1 MFRETYFR
9 LDLEWC
15 DKENTILY
23 RWNDFANDF
32 TFTNVQQWHVA
43 YDNLT
48 SLWLHIT
55 NTPRIKYS
63 GTISVPFL
71 LGLTCKENVEWL
83 RGFISQHIPSFFQLE
98 RTLFRADCQRD
109 NILKQAKWKVKE
121 LQEDLYF
128 EDSHNKGIIREG
140 LPIVADGWQGS
151 NEIVQALGVKLM
163 ESQNWVRETKN
174 ELKVTKKR
182 LHRSLDTVHRLKIQ
196 KENESDFLRFVLI
209 YKLLSF
215 LNLMYILI

>member
-1 MFRETYFR
+1 MNNTNDVYLLLKLAGIDNDFNNKVFVPLIPGYRVYTKLGETYFR

-43 YDNLT
+43 HDNLT
-48 SLWLHIT
+48 SLRLYIT

-83 RGFISQHIPSFFQLE
+83 RGFVSQHISNFFQLE
-98 RTLFRADCQRD
+98 RTLFSAEYQRD
-109 NILKQAKWKVKE
+109 NVLKQAK
-121 LQEDLYF
+121 
-128 EDSHNKGIIREG
+128 
-140 LPIVADGWQGS
+140 
-151 NEIVQALGVKLM
+151 
-163 ESQNWVRETKN
+163 
-174 ELKVTKKR
+174 
-182 LHRSLDTVHRLKIQ
+182 
-196 KENESDFLRFVLI
+196 
-209 YKLLSF
+209 
-215 LNLMYILI
+215 